1 MLTSTFSLSLF
12 FLLDVVLLENFLLVE
27 FGVLVVVLLLGGECV
42 IRTTVQETI
51 DQTYDEHLHDHH
63 LLT

>member
-1 MLTSTFSLSLF
+1 MLTSTLYRLF
-12 FLLDVVLLENFLLVE
+12 FFFLDVVLLENFLLVK